1 MTCNAEI
8 TRRFPTR
15 EQAFGYLLSR
25 GFLCVP
31 RGWENGRWS
40 ATVEGD
46 RSGSRVRVWLR
57 LPTAA

>member
-1 MTCNAEI
+1 MPCSAEI

-15 EQAFGYLLSR
+15 EGAFKYLFSR

-31 RGWENGRWS
+31 SGWENGRWA
-40 ATVEGD
+40 ATVDGG
-46 RSGSRVRVWLR
+46 RAGCNVRVWLR